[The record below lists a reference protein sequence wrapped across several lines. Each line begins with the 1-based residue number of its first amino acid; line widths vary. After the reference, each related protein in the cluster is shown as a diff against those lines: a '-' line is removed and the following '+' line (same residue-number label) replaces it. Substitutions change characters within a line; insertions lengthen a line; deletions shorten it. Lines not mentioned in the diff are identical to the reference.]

1 MMRISF
7 RNELIAGA
15 AVLISLLL
23 VCCDRSDQDY
33 SIDEPEICDQV
44 INDFTTIES
53 DSGKAKWKIT
63 APVARVYSSRDLLV
77 TDNPVIYFYDEEG
90 EITSVV
96 TADKGE
102 IDQKTRDLT
111 AIGNVVVKSREGYL
125 LETESLIWVQQKGRI
140 QTEDYVKFT
149 RDGDV
154 VEGYGFRGYPGLK
167 EFDIVRDVDGDMY
180 DKDGRV
186 NKEIESE
193 TEGSRTE

>member
-1 MMRISF
+1 MAVS
-7 RNELIAGA
+7 
-15 AVLISLLL
+15 VLIPFMLI
-23 VCCDRSDQDY
+23 CCDRSDDEY

-44 INDFTTIES
+44 IHDFTTIES
-53 DSGKAKWKIT
+53 DSGKVKWKIT

-90 EITSVV
+90 MVTSVV
-96 TADKGE
+96 NADKGE

-111 AIGNVVVKSREGYL
+111 AIGNVVVKSSKGYL
-125 LETESLIWVQQKGRI
+125 LETESLVWIQEKGRI

-167 EFDIVRDVDGDMY
+167 EFDIVRNVDGDMY
-180 DKDGRV
+180 DKDGMV
-186 NKEIESE
+186 GKEMNTEAEGNK
-193 TEGSRTE
+193 TE

>member
-7 RNELIAGA
+7 RNNLIAGA
-15 AVLISLLL
+15 AVLMSLLL
-23 VCCDRSDQDY
+23 VCCDRSDEDY

-53 DSGKAKWKIT
+53 DSGKVKWKIT

-193 TEGSRTE
+193 TEGSRAE